1 MKSLY
6 FFSATMTL
14 QYAYLN
20 RNTILDIST
29 KLFKKICNI
38 VGYKLIEHVPEKTP
52 TEKYIEKHNN
62 EFIRTYKKELNE
74 NIDFHFYNKEELKEI
89 LKENNNMLER
99 KWKQKILYEF
109 TPRGNIVMHYDPYKL
124 GFIYYCDTN
133 SISYQIL
140 NAAAMKYCTIY
151 RCHDFFT
158 DNEKIPNEEE
168 TTFIK
173 LHCKEELK
181 KEKSLTK
188 SKKKEMDNVF
198 AKFKNYSKITDAPTK
213 STDKPPIKK
222 KEFYRN
228 KFVYM
233 GKINNM
239 NFLQPNNLQ
248 NNCINGFSSQYTEDL
263 QGESNLQKNVLSFKD
278 FKRMSTVN

>member
-6 FFSATMTL
+6 FFSTSIVI

-20 RNTILDIST
+20 RITIINNS
-29 KLFKKICNI
+29 KKIFKKICNI
-38 VGYKLIEHVPEKTP
+38 IGYEIAGHVPEKTP

-62 EFIRTYKKELNE
+62 EFIKTYKKGLNDNIDNFFYIKKELNE
-74 NIDFHFYNKEELKEI
+74 I
-89 LKENNNMLER
+89 LKEKDNILEK
-99 KWKQKILYEF
+99 KWKQKMLYEF
-109 TPRGNIVMHYDPYKL
+109 TPRGNVVMYYDPYKL

-133 SISYQIL
+133 SISYPIL
-140 NAAAMKYCTIY
+140 NAVAMKYCTIY

-173 LHCKEELK
+173 LHCKEAPK
-181 KEKSLTK
+181 KEKSNKK
-188 SKKKEMDNVF
+188 SNKLDNNVF
-198 AKFKNYSKITDAPTK
+198 AKLKNYSKVDVNNETK
-213 STDKPPIKK
+213 DENPPK

-233 GKINNM
+233 GKINNIQ
-239 NFLQPNNLQ
+239 FLQSTKVQ
-248 NNCINGFSSQYTEDL
+248 NNSINGFSSQYTEDL
-263 QGESNLQKNVLSFKD
+263 QGESNLQKSVLSFKD
-278 FKRMSTVN
+278 FKNISSKKG

>member
-6 FFSATMTL
+6 FFSTSIVI

-20 RNTILDIST
+20 RITIINNS
-29 KLFKKICNI
+29 KKIFKKICNI
-38 VGYKLIEHVPEKTP
+38 IGYEIAGHVREKTP

-62 EFIRTYKKELNE
+62 EFIKTYKKGLND
-74 NIDFHFYNKEELKEI
+74 NIDNYFYIKNGLKQILEEKDNI
-89 LKENNNMLER
+89 LEK
-99 KWKQKILYEF
+99 KWKQKILYES
-109 TPRGNIVMHYDPYKL
+109 TPRGNVVMHYDPYKL

-133 SISYQIL
+133 SISYPIL
-140 NAAAMKYCTIY
+140 NAVAMKYCTIY

-173 LHCKEELK
+173 LHCKEEPN
-181 KEKSLTK
+181 
-188 SKKKEMDNVF
+188 KKKSNKKSNKLDNNVF
-198 AKFKNYSKITDAPTK
+198 AKLKNYSKPDVNNESK
-213 STDKPPIKK
+213 DGNPPK

-233 GKINNM
+233 GKINNIP
-239 NFLQPNNLQ
+239 FLQSIKVQ
-248 NNCINGFSSQYTEDL
+248 NNSINGFSSQYTEDL
-263 QGESNLQKNVLSFKD
+263 QGESNLQKSVLSFKD
-278 FKRMSTVN
+278 FKNISSKKC